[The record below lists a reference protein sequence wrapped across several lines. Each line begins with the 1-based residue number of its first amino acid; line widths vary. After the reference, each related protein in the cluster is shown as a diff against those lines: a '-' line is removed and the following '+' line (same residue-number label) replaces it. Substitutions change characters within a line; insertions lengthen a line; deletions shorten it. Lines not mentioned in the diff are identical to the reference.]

1 MCEGVAP
8 RVRPRHGAPDEVS
21 PPPRRKAPL
30 MEADAAAAESAE
42 GPAEVRSG
50 GWGGLGLGGGLWD
63 FSVSRVACLRV
74 GRVCVEMH
82 DV

>member
-30 MEADAAAAESAE
+30 MEAAAPAAESAE
-42 GPAEVRSG
+42 GPAEVRRGGENSG
-50 GWGGLGLGGGLWD
+50 I
-63 FSVSRVACLRV
+63 FPFRVRGLRV
-74 GRVCVEMH
+74 CELAVFA
-82 DV
+82 

>member
-30 MEADAAAAESAE
+30 MEADAPAAESAE
-42 GPAEVRSG
+42 GPAEVRRG
-50 GWGGLGLGGGLWD
+50 GKKIWD
-63 FSVSRVACLRV
+63 FSVSSARVACLRV
-74 GRVCVEMH
+74 GRVCLEMH